1 MKITDTRIGQQALRI
16 GESIAQKVEGTPT
29 TAEVGQTSAPKGPQ
43 DTFEQQQAIAGE
55 TKELAR
61 LLEQVNTMIGPEAVR
76 ELRNALPQAAL
87 AALEG
92 TQSPLPLVPG
102 KGVYASYRA
111 KLEQL
116 LQLEGAARNF
126 NSAASSAIN
135 YSVYSSRYSTGCN
148 PVHEMK
154 AAIAQLMAGTPL
166 GQVRVE
172 DIHERNCGRPG
183 QAVRLS
189 DLQRYIKDIHSINE
203 TVTKAWTF
211 GPVPPQLLLRDE
223 YGRGPGTGRID
234 QLGYGS
240 HLPPLSELRTMIPG
254 YTQVL
259 KDVLQLRD
267 ALKDRAFPGA
277 DEIKAAKAQLMNKEL
292 SIGEMHHEITSLL
305 QEVQGM
311 ANASEIKRETL
322 KGTHKST
329 SSSAG
334 ESFNRD
340 PAFGLKL
347 NAVESYSV
355 SQSAGSNTSQQLN
368 LEARAFEFVVVPN
381 LEGATYGQVE
391 KSNFL
396 TPVESGVAIEKLLR
410 ATRIFEAMVALE
422 PNAPETLALRMF
434 MEESTFTFKAVND
447 GSHTTKGLGNGS
459 LKMAD
464 LRADLLKVKDA
475 GLYPADRYDIIKDEL
490 QSGPPRPPSK
500 LAGSRSL
507 SEL

>member
-29 TAEVGQTSAPKGPQ
+29 TTQVGQANAPKGPQ
-43 DTFEQQQAIAGE
+43 DTFEQQQAVAGE

-76 ELRNALPQAAL
+76 ELKNALPKAAL
-87 AALEG
+87 DALEG

-116 LQLEGAARNF
+116 LQLEGAARGV
-126 NSAASSAIN
+126 STAASSAIG
-135 YSVYSSRYSTGCN
+135 YSVFSSRYSTDCN

-154 AAIAQLMAGTPL
+154 GAIAQLMAGTPL
-166 GQVRVE
+166 AQVRVE

-183 QAVRLS
+183 RAVSQS
-189 DLQRYIKDIHSINE
+189 DLQRYIKDIHHINE
-203 TVTKAWTF
+203 SITKAWTF

-223 YGRGPGTGRID
+223 LGRGPGTGRVD

-240 HLPPLSELRTMIPG
+240 HMPKLAELRTMIPG
-254 YTQVL
+254 YPQLL

-267 ALKDRAFPGA
+267 ALKDKAFPSA
-277 DEIKAAKAQLMNKEL
+277 AEIATSKAQLMNKEL
-292 SIGEMHHEITSLL
+292 TIGEMHQEITSLL

-329 SSSAG
+329 TVSAG
-334 ESFNRD
+334 ESFSRD

-347 NAVESYSV
+347 NAVETGGV
-355 SQSAGSNTSQQLN
+355 SQTAGSSTSQQLN
-368 LEARAFEFVVVPN
+368 LDARSFEFVVVPS
-381 LEGATYGQVE
+381 LEGTTLAQVE

-410 ATRIFEAMVALE
+410 ATRIYEAMVALE
-422 PNAPETLALRMF
+422 PNAPETKALRMF
-434 MEESTFTFKAVND
+434 MDESTCTFKAVND
-447 GSHTTKGLGNGS
+447 DYSTKGLGNGS

-464 LRADLLKVKDA
+464 LRADLLKLKDA
-475 GLYPADRYDIIKDEL
+475 GLYPADRYGIIKDEL

>member
-16 GESIAQKVEGTPT
+16 GESIAQKVEGTPA
-29 TAEVGQTSAPKGPQ
+29 TAQAGQTAGPKGPQ
-43 DTFEQQQAIAGE
+43 DTFEQQQALAGE
-55 TKELAR
+55 AKELAR

-76 ELRNALPQAAL
+76 ELRNALPRAAL
-87 AALEG
+87 DALAG
-92 TQSPLPLVPG
+92 TQSALPLVPG

-116 LQLEGAARNF
+116 LQLEGAARNV
-126 NSAASSAIN
+126 SQTAGAVIGAS
-135 YSVYSSRYSTGCN
+135 VFSSRYSTDCN

-154 AAIAQLMAGTPL
+154 GAIAQLMAGTPL
-166 GQVRVE
+166 AQVRVE

-183 QAVRLS
+183 RAVSQS
-189 DLQRYIKDIHSINE
+189 DLQRDIRDIHYINE
-203 TVTKAWTF
+203 NITKAWTF

-223 YGRGPGTGRID
+223 YGRGPGTGRVD
-234 QLGYGS
+234 QLGYGT
-240 HLPPLSELRTMIPG
+240 HMPKLSELRTMIPG
-254 YTQVL
+254 YPQVL
-259 KDVLQLRD
+259 KDVIQLRD
-267 ALKDRAFPGA
+267 ALKDKAFPSA
-277 DEIKAAKAQLMNKEL
+277 DEIKAAKGQLMNKEL
-292 SIGEMHHEITSLL
+292 SVAEMHQEVTSLL

-329 SSSAG
+329 SGSAG

-347 NAVESYSV
+347 NATESYSV
-355 SQSAGSNTSQQLN
+355 SQTSGSNTSQQLN
-368 LEARAFEFVVVPN
+368 LEARSFEFVVVPS
-381 LEGATYGQVE
+381 LEGATFAQVE

-410 ATRIFEAMVALE
+410 ATRIYEAMVALE
-422 PNAPETLALRMF
+422 PNAPETVALRMF
-434 MEESTFTFKAVND
+434 MDESTFPFKAVND
-447 GSHTTKGLGNGS
+447 YTTKALGNGS

-464 LRADLLKVKDA
+464 LRADLLKLKDT
-475 GLYPADRYDIIKDEL
+475 GLYPAERYGIIKDEL
-490 QSGPPRPPSK
+490 QQGPPRPPSK